1 MQGEQM
7 KRQKRLRRRGKIRRL
22 TASAGA
28 GGRDAGK
35 FLRWYRPVKQ
45 KVSLRLDADLLAW
58 LKRRGPS
65 YQTRINRILRKAMR
79 EEVDGVEE

>member
-1 MQGEQM
+1 M
-7 KRQKRLRRRGKIRRL
+7 KRRKRLRRRGKIRRL

-28 GGRDAGK
+28 GGRDAGE
-35 FLRWYRPVKQ
+35 FPRWYRPVKR

-58 LKRRGPS
+58 LKRQGRG

-79 EEVDGVEE
+79 EEMYVVGE